1 MGKALIIK
9 GADFS
14 AHSIGP
20 IQRIIQMEFEQS
32 NIMYRQSDCGVYP
45 KPSAQDQVVLPKR
58 CRTTNGTLI
67 EVAPNQTI
75 TISGLKD
82 LFYRIFEYQAYTNG
96 AGDYKTN
103 YAFTGINY
111 GSWSDNVS
119 NCLTPYVSSSTDSNI
134 ASGSSVNTI
143 TYTNTHEM
151 TVYIGMRVGWNVDSG
166 KNDTNILPEEI
177 SVFVEYD

>member
-20 IQRIIQMEFEQS
+20 IQRIVQMEFEQS
-32 NIMYRQSDCGVYP
+32 NIMYRQNDCGVYA
-45 KPSAQDQVVLPKR
+45 SAASQDQAVVPKR

-82 LFYRIFEYQAYTNG
+82 LFYRIFEYQAYTDG

-103 YAFTGINY
+103 YAFTGKNY
-111 GSWSDNVS
+111 GTWSDNVS
-119 NCLTPYVSSSTDSNI
+119 NCLTSYVANSTDSNN

-151 TVYIGMRVGWNVDSG
+151 TVYIGMRVGWNNDSG
-166 KNDTNILPEEI
+166 KSGNDILPEEI